1 MYQWATPHLI
11 MSEIMENNDIK
22 LFDLLLH
29 IPNYLSKRDCESL
42 IKYYNKVESE
52 QLSYYEHSTTP
63 EGEDKS
69 SSFRC
74 IEITDPTVVEFSLLR
89 FAVVDLAKRYRAYL
103 ESFNS
108 FHMHNIRTG
117 AFNYVHKWRLLKYS
131 EGSSIHQ
138 HSDHAPFGYGS
149 CTINLNEDY
158 EGGEFTFFNGKK
170 QIKLKQGDA
179 IVFPADHY
187 WVHEV
192 KKIISGER
200 YSFNCFLNKI
210 PVDIMMSLNDLAA
223 HWSCLTHHP
232 CYVGD
237 SLIIVSEDEL
247 LDRMQTETQNSTDN
261 NNPNPK

>member
-1 MYQWATPHLI
+1 

-42 IKYYNKVESE
+42 INYYNKVESE
-52 QLSYYEHSTTP
+52 KLSYYETSMAP
-63 EGEDKS
+63 EGVYKKA
-69 SSFRC
+69 SFKC
-74 IEITDPTVVEFSLLR
+74 IEVDDPNSVEFGILR
-89 FAVVDLAKRYRAYL
+89 FAVVDLVKKYCDYL

-108 FHMHNIRTG
+108 FHNYSIRTG
-117 AFNYVHKWRLLKYS
+117 SFNYVHKYRLLKYG

-138 HSDHAPFGYGS
+138 HSDHGPFGYGS

-158 EGGEFTFFNGKK
+158 EGGEFVFFNGKN

-192 KKIISGER
+192 KTLVSGER
-200 YSFNCFLNKI
+200 YSFNCFLNKVPNEVI
-210 PVDIMMSLNDLAA
+210 SNLNNLASYFS
-223 HWSCLTHHP
+223 HVLQHP
-232 CYVGD
+232 CYVGKG
-237 SLIIVSEDEL
+237 LVIMSEDEL
-247 LDRMQTETQNSTDN
+247 QAKMDTEMQNSTDN
-261 NNPNPK
+261 INLNSNYQQS